1 MTERT
6 RPSDEE
12 LTARVRAL
20 AQALSA
26 DTELRRV
33 LLNIEDPAND
43 EPSKDRYIALVSA
56 GAVEEGLKIALARH
70 LGLDPADK
78 RFAKGKLANFNSRI
92 REAAHLGLLTPEETI
107 ELDRIREVRNA
118 FAHALTSISFDTPE
132 VAEITKR
139 LYHHP
144 VTSWAGYFAPAFP
157 ARRHFVIVCGEFYA
171 NLTREKPMGP
181 RGSER
186 REGSG

>member
-1 MTERT
+1 MSDRN
-6 RPSDEE
+6 SDEE
-12 LTARVRAL
+12 LVVRVRAL
-20 AQALSA
+20 TQTLPA
-26 DTELRRV
+26 DNELRRV

-56 GAVEEGLKIALARH
+56 GAVEEGLKVALARR

-78 RFAKGKLANFNSRI
+78 SFAKGKLANFNGRI
-92 REAAHLGLLTPEETI
+92 REAARLGLITPEETI

-132 VAEITKR
+132 VTEITKR

-144 VTSWAGYFAPAFP
+144 VSSWAGYFAPAFP
-157 ARRHFVIVCGEFYA
+157 ARRHFAIACGEFYA
-171 NLTREKPMGP
+171 NLVRED
-181 RGSER
+181 R
-186 REGSG
+186 